1 MNPFRCFRVSF
12 FLMKMIM
19 IRDLKND
26 DYNKSEVRVNLDL
39 RHSQR
44 DQTESSKRQGVNNSL
59 QSEIY
64 FYQKLV
70 QHARKRKIKTRQKIS
85 PLFIVRQ
92 SPKIK
97 SKFMHIK
104 LTLFQLSY
112 LTKFQP
118 RI

>member
-1 MNPFRCFRVSF
+1 
-12 FLMKMIM
+12 MI
-19 IRDLKND
+19 III
-26 DYNKSEVRVNLDL
+26 SEVRVNLDL

-92 SPKIK
+92 SPKRRVNLRNIK
-97 SKFMHIK
+97 V
-104 LTLFQLSY
+104 TLFKVPC
-112 LTKFQP
+112 LTKFLTSHLTV
-118 RI
+118 ITNNG